1 MFPDSLCWFSVSNS
15 RFWVFTFHDKYIVM
29 QVHKNMMNTN
39 PISSPNHPK
48 LPIKSIT
55 IRAVM
60 LVTAVMIVYYEFVI
74 VHFFR
79 NMLVFIYDY

>member
-1 MFPDSLCWFSVSNS
+1 
-15 RFWVFTFHDKYIVM
+15 M

-60 LVTAVMIVYYEFVI
+60 LVTAVMIVYCEFVI
-74 VHFFR
+74 VHF
-79 NMLVFIYDY
+79 LEIC